1 MGAKPKYIKYKP
13 EILEMHKNGK
23 TDVEITKHI
32 NKKYGLNAPKS
43 SIRTIIDREFKTQK
57 TEKTIKTVSEAKP
70 EQLPLLPDPEK
81 EENKKKLSVMLGKI
95 DKNYS
100 KQKEALVLQEKSLSN
115 LASLEAK
122 YTDVTDRYSILNATY
137 HEMTIRK
144 KEESNKES
152 SRYMTIATYILALT
166 FAMVTGY
173 YSRRYSNKISF
184 HYIIIIGYILCGI
197 LVGFG
202 FGVVKKKI
210 AAMMQEKNSKPS

>member
-43 SIRTIIDREFKTQK
+43 SIRTIIDRELKTEKTEK
-57 TEKTIKTVSEAKP
+57 TEKTIKTVSESKP
-70 EQLPLLPDPEK
+70 EQLPLLPDPEN
-81 EENKKKLSVMLGKI
+81 EKKLSMMLGKI

-100 KQKEALVLQEKSLSN
+100 KQKEALAIQEKSLSN
-115 LASLEAK
+115 LATLEAK
-122 YTDVTDRYSILNATY
+122 YTDVIDRYSILNATY

-144 KEESNKES
+144 KEESNQES
-152 SRYMTIATYILALT
+152 SRYLTIGAYILGLT
-166 FAMVTGY
+166 FAMITGY

-210 AAMMQEKNSKPS
+210 AAMIQEKNSKPS

>member
-1 MGAKPKYIKYKP
+1 MGAKPKYVKYKP

-23 TDVEITKHI
+23 KDTEITKYI

-43 SIRTIIDREFKTQK
+43 SIRSIIDRELKTQK
-57 TEKTIKTVSEAKP
+57 TEKTIKTAPEAKP
-70 EQLPLLPDPEK
+70 EQLTLLPDPKK
-81 EENKKKLSVMLGKI
+81 EEEEKKLSVMIGKI

-100 KQKEALVLQEKSLSN
+100 KLKEALILQEKSLRN

-122 YTDVTDRYSILNATY
+122 YTDVIDSYSIINTTY

-152 SRYMTIATYILALT
+152 SRYMTIGSYILALT

-210 AAMMQEKNSKPS
+210 MAMIQEKKSKAS